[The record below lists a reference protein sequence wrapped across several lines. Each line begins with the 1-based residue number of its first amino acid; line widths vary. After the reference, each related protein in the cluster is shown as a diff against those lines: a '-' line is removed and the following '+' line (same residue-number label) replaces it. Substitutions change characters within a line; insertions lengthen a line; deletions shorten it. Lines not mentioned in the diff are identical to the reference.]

1 MKTNLSS
8 CVSYFKSQSLFF
20 LFLNYYYFVGQ
31 AYGKKI
37 VKSVPLVTTSGP
49 VIYTNL
55 IGFVPML
62 LLANVG
68 GEYSKFWDYFWADD
82 NQRLPPLA
90 ILLLVLGSV
99 VGTGIGYSGWWCRG
113 VVSATSFTLIGG
125 KSSICLTINNIY
137 SCFMIFG

>member
-62 LLANVG
+62 LFTV
-68 GEYSKFWDYFWADD
+68 D
-82 NQRLPPLA
+82 QRHIRCIFLGVPTTCSDHLLP
-90 ILLLVLGSV
+90 
-99 VGTGIGYSGWWCRG
+99 
-113 VVSATSFTLIGG
+113 TSFAR
-125 KSSICLTINNIY
+125 
-137 SCFMIFG
+137 